1 MDRELMLCYGR
12 ARPAQLQIREVG
24 GYDLEGTMNGWWW

>member
-1 MDRELMLCYGR
+1 MGLNLSLCYGR

-24 GYDLEGTMNGWWW
+24 GFDRETCREQ